1 MPKKDPELGFVIAQ
15 PGFYEQFG
23 LQPHPTEEG
32 GYLEAMG
39 GQQSD
44 LSHPS
49 IAGSSPKF
57 TQDHTQAPQL
67 PSQQK
72 TDFGDYHSMMQSAM
86 PKPQRK
92 MTYEEMMAEADKMKA
107 GVDQKNANMMASGPS
122 VNPNVGQNPYDFSGM
137 FGK

>member
-49 IAGSSPKF
+49 ISGPAPKF
-57 TQDHTQAPQL
+57 TQDQTLPSQQAP
-67 PSQQK
+67 QQK